1 MVMMKGKSEN
11 KTTQAP
17 RVNSAKRDLINFAG
31 LIAIIVIA
39 NYILSFFYGR
49 FDLTEDK
56 RHSLSPNTITLL
68 EDDNRI
74 EDRIFLKVYLAGDL
88 PADIK
93 KISNAIQEKLDEFA
107 NFSGDKIQYEFI
119 DPNGE
124 DDPDFNLEVQKNIYK
139 DGIRPCDIQ
148 ILKSG
153 QLEVKTIWPG
163 AIIEY
168 KGITADRIQ
177 FFNKRIIYSN
187 EDARGL
193 ADRTINNLEYQLI
206 SAIRRV
212 TAENK
217 QTIAFLQGHNEL
229 DAWQTAEVRG
239 GLARYYLTKDVEI
252 NGQLNA
258 LDEVDALIVAQPK
271 KAFNEKDKFIIDQF
285 IMNGGKV
292 LWFIDPIDVNRDSLY
307 MTGETFGISANLNIE
322 KDMIYKYGVRLN
334 SNTIIDKDC
343 APTYVP
349 GHPLEILDWYFYPN
363 LQRSTHP
370 ITKNID
376 PVKAEYASSID
387 LVNEEDKDVTKT
399 VLLHSSFN
407 SKAFKSPV
415 RINFGIV
422 NVEPKFNSTEGEGDF
437 PVAVMLEGQ
446 FTSAFENRVSDVIV
460 GSPDF
465 SMRNKGDSTKMLVV
479 SDGDIIRN
487 EVDSKVQDGQTLY
500 KAIPMEVDVFG
511 VQNANGSPKY
521 VYGNKDF
528 VLNCID
534 YMLDDFSLIDVRAKT
549 ITMRVLD
556 MQKINEEKDFWQLL
570 NILFPILFIILLNLV
585 QHIIRI
591 RKYAR

>member
-1 MVMMKGKSEN
+1 MMKGKSEN
-11 KTTQAP
+11 NTKQEP

-31 LIAIIVIA
+31 LIAIVVIA

-68 EDDNRI
+68 EDDDRI

-148 ILKSG
+148 IQKQEL
-153 QLEVKTIWPG
+153 KTIWPG

-322 KDMIYKYGVRLN
+322 KDMIYKYGARLN

-511 VQNANGSPKY
+511 VQNANGLPKY

>member
-1 MVMMKGKSEN
+1 MMKGKSEN

-139 DGIRPCDIQ
+139 DGIQPCDIQ
-148 ILKSG
+148 IQKQEL
-153 QLEVKTIWPG
+153 KTIWPG

-349 GHPLEILDWYFYPN
+349 GHPLEILDWYFYHN

-511 VQNANGSPKY
+511 VQNAN
-521 VYGNKDF
+521 
-528 VLNCID
+528 
-534 YMLDDFSLIDVRAKT
+534 
-549 ITMRVLD
+549 
-556 MQKINEEKDFWQLL
+556 
-570 NILFPILFIILLNLV
+570 
-585 QHIIRI
+585 
-591 RKYAR
+591 

>member
-1 MVMMKGKSEN
+1 MMKGKSEN

-322 KDMIYKYGVRLN
+322 KDIIYKYGVRLN

>member
-1 MVMMKGKSEN
+1 MNGKTEN
-11 KTTQAP
+11 KVEKTSK
-17 RVNSAKRDLINFAG
+17 VNSSKRDLLNFAG
-31 LIAIIVIA
+31 LIAIIIIA

-56 RHSLSPNTITLL
+56 RHSLSENTIALL

-74 EDRIFLKVYLAGDL
+74 DDRIFLKIYLAGDL

-93 KISNAIQEKLDEFA
+93 KISNAIQEKLDEFTNYA
-107 NFSGDKIQYEFI
+107 GDKIQYEFI

-124 DDPDFNLEVQKNIYK
+124 DDPEFNLEVQKNIYK

-168 KGITADRIQ
+168 KGLTADRIQ

-206 SAIRRV
+206 SGIRRV

-217 QTIAFLQGHNEL
+217 QTVAFLQGHNEL
-229 DAWQTAEVRG
+229 DGWQTAEVRG
-239 GLARYYLTKDVEI
+239 GLARYYFTKDIEI
-252 NGQLNA
+252 AGQLNA

-271 KAFNEKDKFIIDQF
+271 TAFNEKDKFIIDQF

-343 APTYVP
+343 GPTYIP
-349 GHPLEILDWYFYPN
+349 GHPLEVLDWYFYPT
-363 LQRSTHP
+363 LQRTSHP

-376 PVKAEYASSID
+376 PIKAEYASSID
-387 LVNEEDKDVTKT
+387 LVNTEDTAVKKSI
-399 VLLHSSFN
+399 LLHSSFN
-407 SKAFKSPV
+407 SKAFKAPV

-422 NVEPKFNSTEGEGDF
+422 NVEPKFNSEEGGGEF

-446 FTSAFENRVSDVIV
+446 FTSAFENRVPEILRE
-460 GSPDF
+460 SPDF
-465 SMRNKGDSTKMLVV
+465 TMRNKGVDTKMLVV

-500 KAIPMEVDVFG
+500 KAIPLELDVFG

-556 MQKINEEKDFWQLL
+556 MQRINEEKDFWKFL
-570 NILFPILFIILLNLV
+570 NILFPILFIILLNIV
-585 QHIIRI
+585 QHIIRK

>member
-1 MVMMKGKSEN
+1 M
-11 KTTQAP
+11 
-17 RVNSAKRDLINFAG
+17 
-31 LIAIIVIA
+31 
-39 NYILSFFYGR
+39 
-49 FDLTEDK
+49 
-56 RHSLSPNTITLL
+56 
-68 EDDNRI
+68 
-74 EDRIFLKVYLAGDL
+74 
-88 PADIK
+88 
-93 KISNAIQEKLDEFA
+93 
-107 NFSGDKIQYEFI
+107 
-119 DPNGE
+119 
-124 DDPDFNLEVQKNIYK
+124 
-139 DGIRPCDIQ
+139 
-148 ILKSG
+148 
-153 QLEVKTIWPG
+153 
-163 AIIEY
+163 
-168 KGITADRIQ
+168 
-177 FFNKRIIYSN
+177 
-187 EDARGL
+187 
-193 ADRTINNLEYQLI
+193 
-206 SAIRRV
+206 
-212 TAENK
+212 
-217 QTIAFLQGHNEL
+217 
-229 DAWQTAEVRG
+229 
-239 GLARYYLTKDVEI
+239 
-252 NGQLNA
+252 
-258 LDEVDALIVAQPK
+258 
-271 KAFNEKDKFIIDQF
+271 
-285 IMNGGKV
+285 
-292 LWFIDPIDVNRDSLY
+292 
-307 MTGETFGISANLNIE
+307 
-322 KDMIYKYGVRLN
+322 RLN

>member
-1 MVMMKGKSEN
+1 MMKGKSEN

-349 GHPLEILDWYFYPN
+349 GHQLEILDWYFYPN

>member
-1 MVMMKGKSEN
+1 MMKGKSEN

-387 LVNEEDKDVTKT
+387 LVNEDDKDVTKT

>member
-1 MVMMKGKSEN
+1 MMKGKSEN
-11 KTTQAP
+11 NTKQEP

-31 LIAIIVIA
+31 LIAIVVIA

-68 EDDNRI
+68 EDDDRI

-212 TAENK
+212 TAKNK

-322 KDMIYKYGVRLN
+322 KDMIYKYGARLN

-570 NILFPILFIILLNLV
+570 NILVPILFIILLNLV

>member
-1 MVMMKGKSEN
+1 MMKGKSEN

>member
-1 MVMMKGKSEN
+1 MMKGKSEN

-88 PADIK
+88 PAYIK

-465 SMRNKGDSTKMLVV
+465 SMLNKGDSTKMLVV

>member
-1 MVMMKGKSEN
+1 MMKGKSEN

-17 RVNSAKRDLINFAG
+17 RVNSAERDLINFAG

-556 MQKINEEKDFWQLL
+556 MQKINEEKDFWKLL

>member
-1 MVMMKGKSEN
+1 MMKGKSEN
-11 KTTQAP
+11 NTTQEP

-31 LIAIIVIA
+31 LLAIIVIA

-68 EDDNRI
+68 EDENRI

-107 NFSGDKIQYEFI
+107 NFSGDKIQYELI

-252 NGQLNA
+252 SGQLNA
-258 LDEVDALIVAQPK
+258 LDGVDALIVAQPK

-322 KDMIYKYGVRLN
+322 KDMIYKYGARLN

-446 FTSAFENRVSDVIV
+446 FTSAFENRVSDVIAS
-460 GSPDF
+460 SPDF

-570 NILFPILFIILLNLV
+570 NILFPILFIILLNLA

>member
-1 MVMMKGKSEN
+1 MMKGKSEN

-17 RVNSAKRDLINFAG
+17 RVNSAERDLINFAG

-139 DGIRPCDIQ
+139 DGIQPCDIQ
-148 ILKSG
+148 IQKQEL
-153 QLEVKTIWPG
+153 KTIWPG

-193 ADRTINNLEYQLI
+193 AYRTINNLEYQLI

-376 PVKAEYASSID
+376 TVKAEYASSID

-534 YMLDDFSLIDVRAKT
+534 YMLDDFSLIYVRAKT

-556 MQKINEEKDFWQLL
+556 MQKINEEKDFWKLL

>member
-1 MVMMKGKSEN
+1 MMKGKSEN

-17 RVNSAKRDLINFAG
+17 RVNSAKRDLINFAV

>member
-1 MVMMKGKSEN
+1 MMKGKSEN

-370 ITKNID
+370 ITKNIY

-387 LVNEEDKDVTKT
+387 LVNEDDKDVTKT

-479 SDGDIIRN
+479 SDGDIISN